1 MRMRA
6 QLDPQIF
13 VGSTA
18 LPSELRRATRADGV
32 EAPESTT
39 LRRWHVSCL
48 ITRRLVHRSLAMMT
62 SKRGWWVFGVLAL
75 AACTRNPTLENG
87 ATDFVTE
94 EPYYGGGQ
102 RGGETNGATPSAAP
116 GGASDKN
123 SAPSGRTG
131 TVEEAD
137 IYRVDQ
143 NRLFYFNTYRG
154 FIIYDLNDPKH
165 PQMISR
171 LPVYGYPVEM
181 YVDGSTVYA
190 LIRDALYLTQD
201 GNGQKFERHD
211 TSQLVTIDVSDL
223 AHPVVLK
230 TIDIIGQLREGVSRK
245 IDNTIYVVSYI
256 PQGYYGWW
264 YWDWGWYGPI
274 DTQQEQ
280 AWVYSFN
287 IADAKNPALVDKL
300 QIFQGGSTSSSGNT
314 GGVSKYFTGIALS
327 ATANT
332 LHVVEN
338 WQTYGYVSGSPYSCG
353 ASFSQQQAVVSI
365 IDISD
370 PAGSIRLHTK
380 FDTYGNLNDQFKQT
394 YVYDAASQHGYY
406 YGIFERQEWASSNCS
421 GSQFTQNQF
430 EAWDI
435 TNGDAPVRVGA
446 LKFGEANEPVRGST
460 FDPDRKVAFA
470 ITARQIDPFY
480 AIDFT
485 NPAAPKIA
493 SEVDGLAGDISVF
506 RFIGDQNKFVMGIG
520 RDATDTCTGFAM
532 GTNTWH
538 SGIAVSIFDVQDITK
553 TRLVQRAC
561 VDIPDAQW
569 VSSDINWDLDQAHK
583 MIGMGSVNG
592 QNVVTVPV
600 SYYKR
605 TDESYWWWYRYSSA
619 VGMMTWDL
627 TKYDPTKDEL
637 HQSVLSN
644 HGSVEHG
651 HGNVRRTIVFNHSG
665 DNQGML
671 LNLSDTYLS
680 LYNIQNVD
688 APVAQAEVEIAP
700 DVEELYRFGNFVVE
714 HVREEGYT
722 YGLDTAS
729 IFRVKPTGGDIN
741 ATTPVAAFTVGQVER
756 VMKWKDA
763 LVIFR
768 RKIDPSASAINPYNG
783 NVTSQAIVYDLS
795 NPSAPTL
802 RSVTDLGQSIYPYYN
817 YWCGDFFWG
826 YWGGWWWGGYGSNNW
841 VAFDGGLA
849 FSVTQYNYDSAT
861 NTQSTTNKLLYL
873 NLADL
878 SAPQLKEH
886 VIDGGNRDVV
896 ALTADATDAGGFF
909 LAYRDRIGVTSTPQP
924 YLELAQYK
932 YYAQRWS
939 PSGDDIHA
947 DAATNTPGL
956 LVRTW
961 KSGDKTLLL
970 SQDNVYTWAQ
980 DPNNAGNGYFNADP
994 RLHLLERR
1002 NDSTALW
1009 RAAHVFDDRY
1019 LGSLVGDGD
1028 RVYLTTSKAYRY
1040 TFATPG
1046 TGGSSGSSSNTST
1059 EDNADHLTVIDT
1071 SALTLDPSFDANV
1084 GLQSISAMA
1093 AGGSKLYLS
1102 VPSAGVLVVDTTDA
1116 ANPTGK
1122 SFLRTL
1128 GWGTHL
1134 EMSGDTIFVAAGN
1147 FGVFQRSLGSATLSP

>member
-1 MRMRA
+1 MRTPTRGG
-6 QLDPQIF
+6 LLL
-13 VGSTA
+13 GA
-18 LPSELRRATRADGV
+18 L
-32 EAPESTT
+32 T
-39 LRRWHVSCL
+39 LV
-48 ITRRLVHRSLAMMT
+48 
-62 SKRGWWVFGVLAL
+62 
-75 AACTRNPTLENG
+75 ACTRAPKLEPG

-94 EPYYGGGQ
+94 EPYYSGARGAGQ
-102 RGGETNGATPSAAP
+102 SAADPSAPSA
-116 GGASDKN
+116 GAAGSDKN
-123 SAPSGRTG
+123 GAPSGRTG

-137 IYRVDQ
+137 IYRIDQ

-165 PQMISR
+165 PQMVSR

-201 GNGQKFERHD
+201 QSGQKFERHD
-211 TSQLVTIDVSDL
+211 TSQLVTIDVSDIQ
-223 AHPVVLK
+223 HPRVLK

-287 IADAKNPALVDKL
+287 IADAKSPALVDKL
-300 QIFQGGSTSSSGNT
+300 QIFQGGSVSANGAG
-314 GGVSKYFTGIALS
+314 GGVGRYFSSLALS

-338 WQTYGYVSGSPYSCG
+338 WQNYGWVSGSPYNCG
-353 ASFSQQQAVVSI
+353 SSFSQQQAVVSI

-370 PAGSIRLHTK
+370 PAGAIRLHTK

-394 YVYDAASQHGYY
+394 YVYDAATQHGYY
-406 YGIFERQEWASSNCS
+406 YGIFERQEWASSACS
-421 GSQFTQNQF
+421 GSQFLQNQF

-435 TNGDAPVRVGA
+435 TNGAAPVRVGA
-446 LKFGEANEPVRGST
+446 LKFGGPNEPVRGTT
-460 FDPDRKVAFA
+460 FDPDRHVAFA

-480 AIDFT
+480 AIDFS
-485 NPAAPKIA
+485 NPATPKIA

-506 RFIGDQNKFVMGIG
+506 RFIDPNNKFVMGIG
-520 RDATDTCTGFAM
+520 RDATDTCTGFAT

-561 VDIPDAQW
+561 VDIPDAMW
-569 VSSDINWDLDQAHK
+569 VSSEISWDLDQAHK

-605 TDESYWWWYRYSSA
+605 TDENYWWWYRYSAA

-627 TKYDPTKDEL
+627 SKYDPTKDEL
-637 HQSVLSN
+637 HQSVLAN

-651 HGNVRRTIVFNHSG
+651 HGNVRRTIVFNHTG

-671 LNLSDTYLS
+671 LNLSDTFLS

-688 APVAQAEVEIAP
+688 APVQQAEVEVAP
-700 DVEELYRFGNFVVE
+700 DVEELYRFGGFVVE

-729 IFRVKPTGGDIN
+729 IFRVKPTGGSIN
-741 ATTPVAAFTVGQVER
+741 DTTPVASFTVGQVQR

-768 RKIDPSASAINPYNG
+768 RKLDPSATATNPYSG
-783 NVTSQAIVYDLS
+783 TATSQAIVYDLS
-795 NPSAPTL
+795 NPAAPVL
-802 RSVTDLGQSIYPYYN
+802 KSVTDLGSSIYPYYS

-826 YWGGWWWGGYGSNNW
+826 YWGGWWWGYNQNNW

-849 FSVTQYNYDSAT
+849 FTITSYNYTGNS
-861 NTQSTTNKLLYL
+861 TQSSTHLVYL

-878 SAPQLKEH
+878 SAPVVKDH
-886 VIDGGNRDVV
+886 VLDKNDREVV
-896 ALTADATDAGGFF
+896 ALTADSTDPGGFF
-909 LAYRDRIGVTSTPQP
+909 LAYRDRIGAIATPLDYEQ
-924 YLELAQYK
+924 LAQYK
-932 YYAQRWS
+932 YYAQRWT
-939 PSGDDIHA
+939 PSRDDIQS

-956 LVRTW
+956 IVRSW

-970 SQDNVYTWAQ
+970 TQDNLYTWAQ
-980 DPNNAGNGYFNADP
+980 DPNNSSNGYFEADP

-1002 NDSTALW
+1002 DDSTAMW
-1009 RAAHVFDDRY
+1009 RSVHVFDDRY

-1028 RVYLTTSKAYRY
+1028 RIYVTSSIAYRQS
-1040 TFATPG
+1040 FAPV
-1046 TGGSSGSSSNTST
+1046 SGNSSSMMTA
-1059 EDNADHLTVIDT
+1059 DLADHLTILDAA
-1071 SALTLDPSFDANV
+1071 ALSLDPRFDSDV
-1084 GLQSISAMA
+1084 GLQSIQAMA
-1093 AGGSKLYLS
+1093 AGANKLYLS
-1102 VPSAGVLVVDTTDA
+1102 VPSAGVLVVDASDA
-1116 ANPTGK
+1116 ANPIGK

-1128 GWGTHL
+1128 GWGSHL
-1134 EMSGDTIFVAAGN
+1134 ELAGDTLYVAAGN
-1147 FGVFQRSLGSATLSP
+1147 FGVFQRSLAGVTLSP